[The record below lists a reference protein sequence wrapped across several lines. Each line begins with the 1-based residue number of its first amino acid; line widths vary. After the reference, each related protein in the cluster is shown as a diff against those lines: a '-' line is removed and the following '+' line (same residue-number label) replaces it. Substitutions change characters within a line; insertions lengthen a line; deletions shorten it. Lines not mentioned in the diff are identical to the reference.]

1 MNLPRHV
8 PIDDD
13 TIIVVNGIS
22 TIPWFGF
29 LRINAFEPEEVEE
42 MRAALQAVGEHHGGG
57 GAPRGGAAAKVHVTL
72 LTHKVTE
79 FKLSEV
85 EKLPIKRSVFFS
97 GLSPDDLAGETSRIA
112 CKLRRLFALT
122 PVESGTRIRRTA

>member
-22 TIPWFGF
+22 TIPWSGF
-29 LRINAFEPEEVEE
+29 LRINSFEPEKVEE
-42 MRAALQAVGEHHGGG
+42 IRAALWDVGEFHGGG
-57 GAPRGGAAAKVHVTL
+57 SAAAEFHLTL
-72 LTHKVTE
+72 LTKRVTE

-85 EKLPIKRSVFFS
+85 ERLSIKRSVFFS
-97 GLSPDDLAGETSRIA
+97 GLSPDDLAGETNRIA
-112 CKLRRLFALT
+112 GKLGRAFALT
-122 PVESGTRIRRTA
+122 RVESGTRIRRTA

>member
-13 TIIVVNGIS
+13 TIIVINGIS
-22 TIPWFGF
+22 TIPWSGF
-29 LRINAFEPEEVEE
+29 LRINSFEPEEVEE
-42 MRAALQAVGEHHGGG
+42 MRAALQAVGEYHGG
-57 GAPRGGAAAKVHVTL
+57 RGAAAEFHLTL

-79 FKLSEV
+79 FKLIEV
-85 EKLPIKRSVFFS
+85 EKLPIKRSIFFS
-97 GLSPDDLAGETSRIA
+97 GLSPDDLAGETSRIVG
-112 CKLRRLFALT
+112 KLGRVFALT

>member
-22 TIPWFGF
+22 TIPWFDF
-29 LRINAFEPEEVEE
+29 LRINSFEPAEVEE

-57 GAPRGGAAAKVHVTL
+57 GAPRGGAAAKFHVTL

-79 FKLSEV
+79 FKLREV

-112 CKLRRLFALT
+112 GKLGRVFALT